1 MSKLNV
7 DLFEKSINGLN
18 KNLSV
23 AGGIFQ
29 ANIRILGTEA
39 TQETKE
45 NAVNKIAENIEKLFD
60 GFRENYQDYNQ
71 FYEELKENVKNNTMD
86 DEIDYKVFLEHANE
100 VFPKYIDELG
110 QSIDSMTNIPVRTEK
125 FDKTMREFGS
135 IIENIRFDFK
145 RTLSVVDYYNI
156 QKEMENQNKEE

>member
-23 AGGIFQ
+23 LGGIFRV
-29 ANIRILGTEA
+29 NITILATDATE
-39 TQETKE
+39 ETKK
-45 NAVNKIAENIEKLFD
+45 NAVNKIADSVEKLLD
-60 GFRENYQDYNQ
+60 AFRENYADYNQ

-86 DEIDYKVFLEHANE
+86 DEVDYKVFLEHADQ
-100 VFPKYIDELG
+100 VFPRYIDELG
-110 QSIDSMTNIPVRTEK
+110 QSIDSMTNIEVRTEK
-125 FDKTMREFGS
+125 FDNTMRELGS

-145 RTLSVVDYYNI
+145 RTLSVVDFYNI
-156 QKEMENQNKEE
+156 QKDKNSNEN

>member
-39 TQETKE
+39 TEETKM
-45 NAVNKIAENIEKLFD
+45 NAVNKIANSIEKLLD
-60 GFRENYQDYNQ
+60 GFRENYNDYNQ

-86 DEIDYKVFLEHANE
+86 DEIDYKVFLEHANQ

-110 QSIDSMTNIPVRTEK
+110 QSIDSMTDLPIRTER
-125 FDKTMREFGS
+125 FDEVMREFGS

-145 RTLSVVDYYNI
+145 RTLSVVDFYNI
-156 QKEMENQNKEE
+156 QKEMENKEESI

>member
-1 MSKLNV
+1 
-7 DLFEKSINGLN
+7 
-18 KNLSV
+18 
-23 AGGIFQ
+23 
-29 ANIRILGTEA
+29 
-39 TQETKE
+39 
-45 NAVNKIAENIEKLFD
+45 
-60 GFRENYQDYNQ
+60 
-71 FYEELKENVKNNTMD
+71 MD

-156 QKEMENQNKEE
+156 QKEMENQNKE